1 MKFKKQYSLKEIKYE
16 VEMMMLEGRER
27 INFLELMTLIGFDKK
42 DIAKFYKEFI
52 GKREYYYP
60 KDR

>member
-1 MKFKKQYSLKEIKYE
+1 MKFKKVYSLEQIKSE
-16 VEMMMLEGRER
+16 AEMMMRQGRER

-60 KDR
+60 KER

>member
-1 MKFKKQYSLKEIKYE
+1 MTFKKQYSLKEIKYE

-42 DIAKFYKEFI
+42 DIAKFYKEFV

-60 KDR
+60 KER

>member
-1 MKFKKQYSLKEIKYE
+1 M
-16 VEMMMLEGRER
+16 
-27 INFLELMTLIGFDKK
+27 FDKK

-60 KDR
+60 KER